1 VRFTLDSNILVRSV
15 ISPGGPA
22 LRLLDEVLQSH
33 ILVLSPFILF
43 ELERVLLYPRI
54 QSRYRITPLEAARLA
69 QNLGNASQLVEPRIS
84 RRLVR
89 DDPADD
95 YVIYTAAEGN
105 ADVLCTLNTRHFAAP
120 EVREFCT
127 SKGIRVMTD
136 VEALRSVLG

>member
-1 VRFTLDSNILVRSV
+1 MRFTLDSN
-15 ISPGGPA
+15 
-22 LRLLDEVLQSH
+22 

-43 ELERVLLYPRI
+43 EVERVLLYPRI
-54 QSRYRITPLEAARLA
+54 QSRYRITALEAARLA
-69 QNLGNASQLVEPRIS
+69 QNFGEVSQLVEPRIA

-95 YVIYTAAEGN
+95 YVIYTAAEGK

-120 EVREFCT
+120 EVQEFCS

-136 VEALRSVLG
+136 VEALRTVLR